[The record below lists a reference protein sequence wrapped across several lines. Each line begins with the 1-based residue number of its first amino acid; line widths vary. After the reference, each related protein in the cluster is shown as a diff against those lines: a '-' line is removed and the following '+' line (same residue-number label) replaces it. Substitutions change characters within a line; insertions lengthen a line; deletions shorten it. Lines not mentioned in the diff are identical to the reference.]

1 MFRVEQ
7 RSGVGA
13 GIRDHDGD
21 QRRRGHGFSSLP
33 ASLDGGVAFAV
44 VQVHRVIPGLG
55 NLRVFGP
62 GYLKKKLIKYSFLK
76 SFLLQQ

>member
-1 MFRVEQ
+1 MFRVEK

-13 GIRDHDGD
+13 RIGDDDGD

-44 VQVHRVIPGLG
+44 VQVHGVVSGLG

-62 GYLKKKLIKYSFLK
+62 GYLEQNRRISK
-76 SFLLQQ
+76 

>member
-1 MFRVEQ
+1 MFRVEK

-13 GIRDHDGD
+13 GIGDDDGD
-21 QRRRGHGFSSLP
+21 QRRRGHGFSSLS

-44 VQVHRVIPGLG
+44 VQVHGVVSGLG

-62 GYLKKKLIKYSFLK
+62 GDLEQNKSISFV
-76 SFLLQQ
+76 S

>member
-44 VQVHRVIPGLG
+44 IQVHGVVSRLG

-62 GYLKKKLIKYSFLK
+62 GDLEQNKSISFV
-76 SFLLQQ
+76 S